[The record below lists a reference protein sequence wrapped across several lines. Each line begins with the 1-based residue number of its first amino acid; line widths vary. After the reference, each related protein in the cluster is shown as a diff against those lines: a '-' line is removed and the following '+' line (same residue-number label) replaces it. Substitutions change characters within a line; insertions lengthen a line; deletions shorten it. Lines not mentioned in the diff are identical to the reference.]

1 MNDFLTFTKGERVA
15 IIVLAAVMFL
25 LIAANFFVT
34 KHNPNVNKISHD
46 IDSIMALHESAIEEL
61 NARKIAEQMEWE
73 ARVQKAREEEKRKK
87 TQQLKRPEFK
97 KETKLAEE
105 NVVEKEFFIV
115 NINSADTLQ
124 LLNLPVVGPFFARNI
139 VEYRNKLG
147 GYVEKEQL
155 LEVYGLDS
163 SRYEIILPYVSID
176 AVSVKKIRVNYD
188 DFKTI
193 LRHPYIEYDDVKKIV
208 NHRETKGMI
217 TNWEQYKKVVK
228 RKDVNEK
235 LERYLE
241 F

>member
-15 IIVLAAVMFL
+15 IIILAAVMFL

-34 KHNPNVNKISHD
+34 KHNPNVNKNSHD
-46 IDSIMALHESAIEEL
+46 IDSIMALHEAAIEEL
-61 NARKIAEQMEWE
+61 NARKNAELKERE
-73 ARVQKAREEEKRKK
+73 ARAQKAREEEKRRK
-87 TQQLKRPEFK
+87 TQQLKKPEFK
-97 KETKLAEE
+97 KETKAVEK
-105 NVVEKEFFIV
+105 NVVEKECFIV
-115 NINSADTLQ
+115 DINSADTLQ
-124 LLNLPVVGPFFARNI
+124 LLNLPEIGPFFARNI

-147 GYVEKEQL
+147 GYIEKEQL

-163 SRYEIILPYVSID
+163 SRYEIILPYITVE
-176 AVSVKKIRVNYD
+176 AVSVKKIRINYD

-217 TNWEQYKKVVK
+217 TSWEQYKNVLK
-228 RKDVNEK
+228 REDLNES